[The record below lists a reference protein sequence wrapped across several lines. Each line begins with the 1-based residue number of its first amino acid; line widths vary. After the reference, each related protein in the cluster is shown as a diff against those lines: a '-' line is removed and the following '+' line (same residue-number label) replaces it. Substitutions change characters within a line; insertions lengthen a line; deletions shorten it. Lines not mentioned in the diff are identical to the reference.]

1 MARTGARASTARVF
15 VFDERLGAREGDE
28 GEKVL
33 AFFPSGTSANDM
45 ASAIG
50 LVEGVAGF
58 VSPFAPVPSG
68 PSPDAPLAQTLRTSR
83 RRVACR
89 RCEPGVWWALSLDA
103 DAAPERAV
111 RDEALQ
117 SLLARAHAHFVL
129 LHGGVQRVLD
139 DAGHDAARLALAPIV
154 ADLGVRLSPSRGP
167 HAGSLIPS
175 LPTRALTLDPGAAF
189 LPTLRHT
196 HNLLRAVVD
205 ATMGGK
211 NSKSSDHERERNAP
225 KVLAAPEVLAAAVLR
240 DDRLAYATLALQD
253 ARVFASYAAR
263 CLAPGAAAGESET
276 KKTAR
281 VWGGDS
287 IGVGPRAEA
296 LAAAVREEAN
306 AATRFRDDERRRR
319 SESSRSPPFMAS
331 EWRVGKDGFARWDD
345 DAGDDASFVVP
356 AWIRVD
362 EGDGDDSESG
372 SRDHLGTRNLAETQ
386 LCAIR
391 RGATTLALFLA
402 PDARLTPFARH
413 ALLHAVADT
422 LPELDAALE
431 TAAGPGGADRAWHAP
446 GLRYA
451 YRDESSL
458 ATRASPPAK
467 IATLAPETCSAVEDV
482 WNELERRRDDK
493 TNSVGAD
500 DAGAESSRIRRAG
513 RAAALSTRVRAG
525 RDAWIAGEVSAEG
538 RTMIVVAEGAGGTLL
553 EASAAARKFADTH
566 FEGVF
571 DDT

>member
-1 MARTGARASTARVF
+1 MARSGAGASTARVF

-33 AFFPSGTSANDM
+33 AFFPSGTSANVM
-45 ASAIG
+45 AGAVG

-68 PSPDAPLAQTLRTSR
+68 PSPNAPLAQTLRTSR

-139 DAGHDAARLALAPIV
+139 DAGHDAARRALAPFV

-167 HAGSLIPS
+167 HAGSLLPS
-175 LPTRALTLDPGAAF
+175 LPANPIALDPGAAF
-189 LPTLRHT
+189 LPTPKQT
-196 HNLLRAVVD
+196 HLLLRAVVD
-205 ATMGGK
+205 AAVAT
-211 NSKSSDHERERNAP
+211 RETD
-225 KVLAAPEVLAAAVLR
+225 APEVLAAAVFR
-240 DDRLAYATLALQD
+240 DDRVAYATLALPD
-253 ARVFASYAAR
+253 ARVAASYVAR
-263 CLAPGAAAGESET
+263 CLAPGAAAGESDT
-276 KKTAR
+276 KKTKTAS

-287 IGVGPRAEA
+287 IGIGPRAEA
-296 LAAAVREEAN
+296 LAAAIREEAN
-306 AATRFRDDERRRR
+306 AATRRLRERDDERLH
-319 SESSRSPPFMAS
+319 SESESRSASTSESTNAIRAPPFMAS
-331 EWRVGKDGFARWDD
+331 EWRVGEDGFARWGE
-345 DAGDDASFVVP
+345 GDDASFVVP
-356 AWIRVD
+356 AWIRVA
-362 EGDGDDSESG
+362 GGADDDTDPRSDSA
-372 SRDHLGTRNLAETQ
+372 TAATTKTQ

-391 RGATTLALFLA
+391 GGATTLALFLA
-402 PDARLTPFARH
+402 PDARLTPSARA
-413 ALLHAVADT
+413 ALLGAVADR

-431 TAAGPGGADRAWHAP
+431 TAAGPGGADRAWHVP

-451 YRDESSL
+451 YRDEASL
-458 ATRASPPAK
+458 ATRATPPAK
-467 IATLAPETCSAVEDV
+467 IATLATETLAAVGEVRD
-482 WNELERRRDDK
+482 ELERARIEG
-493 TNSVGAD
+493 SGVGVGVGAG
-500 DAGAESSRIRRAG
+500 AGAGAG
-513 RAAALSTRVRAG
+513 RTLSTRVRAG
-525 RDAWIAGEVSAEG
+525 RDAWIAGELSAEG

-553 EASAAARKFADTH
+553 DASAAARRFADAH

-571 DDT
+571 DET